1 MTTVNYGLSFIEGVL
16 TFISPCM
23 LPMLPVY
30 LFYLAGVAGEERQEP
45 GPSPSRRGSGL
56 PLLRNAAAFVAGF
69 TVIFVSLGAV
79 ATVVGAF
86 LNAHLAVFRVIG
98 GLLMILFGLGFAG
111 VLRLRFLE
119 AERRLPFRTG
129 KLTFIRSLIFGAV
142 FAFGWTPC
150 VGYLL
155 SSSLL
160 MAGSS
165 DSVLQGM
172 LLLLLY
178 SLGLGLPFLFS
189 SLIYNE
195 LKETFRFLQRHNRLI
210 GILSGAVMITA
221 GILTLTDRMQWL
233 ANLR

>member
-1 MTTVNYGLSFIEGVL
+1 MTVNYGLSFLEGVL
-16 TFISPCM
+16 TFVSPCM

-30 LFYLAGVAGEERQEP
+30 LFYLAGVAGQERREAGIFQSHRP
-45 GPSPSRRGSGL
+45 SGL

-69 TVIFVSLGAV
+69 TLIFVSMGAV

-86 LNAHLAVFRVIG
+86 LNAHLAVFRIIG

-111 VLRLRFLE
+111 VFRLRFLHVE
-119 AERRLPFRTG
+119 KRLPFRTD
-129 KLTFIRSLIFGAV
+129 KLTFVRSLVFGAV

-172 LLLLLY
+172 ILLLLY

-210 GILSGAVMITA
+210 GILSGAVMIAA